1 MKMSCAGCAN
11 SVESMLKS
19 IPGVISANVNFASA
33 SVLVDYNPDAVTP
46 EQMQKT
52 VQSIGYDLVIEDEKK
67 NP

>member
-1 MKMSCAGCAN
+1 MSCASCAN

-19 IPGVISANVNFASA
+19 VPGVRSANVNFAA
-33 SVLVDYNPDAVTP
+33 ATVLVEYMPDQVSP

-52 VQSIGYDLVIEDEKK
+52 VQSIGYDLLIEDEKK